1 MVASPARC
9 PYIGR
14 MPSPD
19 SLHEPEHVHCSME
32 RTEAYEVLPGRH
44 AAGMV
49 LLCDHASNALP
60 PEYGTLG
67 LPPDQLRRHIA
78 YDIGA
83 EAVTRYIN
91 DDPNRGDD
99 DPTLIMRLSDGAVV
113 PGNRH
118 IDAAERE
125 HRLTRFHQPYHAAAN
140 RLIDACM
147 ATGRPPAI
155 LAIHSFTESW
165 KGSPRPWAASIL
177 WHRDPRLAK
186 PLLQALHAEG
196 DLVIGENEPYPG
208 QYEGDS
214 MWRHG
219 TCRGLPHAIIE
230 IRQDLIRDPAG
241 QKRWGDLLSR
251 IIANLLARPEL
262 QAAFNSQW
270 PKPDDEIATTPHIP

>member
-83 EAVTRYIN
+83 EAVTRHIN
-91 DDPNRGDD
+91 DALGMPAVLTRYSRLLIDPNRGDD

-155 LAIHSFTESW
+155 LAIHSFT
-165 KGSPRPWAASIL
+165 
-177 WHRDPRLAK
+177 
-186 PLLQALHAEG
+186 
-196 DLVIGENEPYPG
+196 
-208 QYEGDS
+208 
-214 MWRHG
+214 
-219 TCRGLPHAIIE
+219 
-230 IRQDLIRDPAG
+230 
-241 QKRWGDLLSR
+241 
-251 IIANLLARPEL
+251 
-262 QAAFNSQW
+262 
-270 PKPDDEIATTPHIP
+270 